1 MKGYVSKRYLSE
13 KFDVLKR
20 ELFILTLGYDD
31 EVEQRNLERAG
42 ALAPICSQA
51 AAYFGDLEING
62 ELYDTCAGYATIQNG
77 LRTECKRCKAY
88 VWNAREKN

>member
-20 ELFILTLGYDD
+20 ELYVLTLGYDD

-42 ALAPICSQA
+42 ATA
-51 AAYFGDLEING
+51 LEAL
-62 ELYDTCAGYATIQNG
+62 EAMTKEIQKG
-77 LRTECKRCKAY
+77 ME
-88 VWNAREKN
+88 

>member
-20 ELFILTLGYDD
+20 ELYVLTLGYDD

-42 ALAPICSQA
+42 ATALNA
-51 AAYFGDLEING
+51 LEAMAKGIRKG
-62 ELYDTCAGYATIQNG
+62 MQ
-77 LRTECKRCKAY
+77 
-88 VWNAREKN
+88 

>member
-42 ALAPICSQA
+42 ATALNA
-51 AAYFGDLEING
+51 LEAMAKEIRKG
-62 ELYDTCAGYATIQNG
+62 MQ
-77 LRTECKRCKAY
+77 
-88 VWNAREKN
+88 